1 MRCLPFFHKLE
12 KEKCLL
18 GCFICSDVTTVERV
32 SLTPLFLVIYACVE
46 REEDIKIVE
55 KKIILH
61 THIVVIGCH
70 NSKTFN
76 YKIFILSFPATHII
90 WIFTEKKGRRSQLM
104 TVLGYLSLSLLLRV
118 LTWRYSLMNRGN
130 IVTFWVIW
138 FLFVLVRLVAARQ
151 NHWNVNLIKLSNS
164 SCRSVELI
172 RTHQISSQAFKI
184 DGIKFPDSLIAI
196 LCLLSH
202 AFCAGIPANVQCWIR
217 IIVNIIIFHKL
228 GNWQRE
234 NIFLCLS
241 IFLMC
246 HEEITSHRLQSIYF
260 PSRWSR

>member
-1 MRCLPFFHKLE
+1 MFHLLRCHRRQSVAHTPFPRHL
-12 KEKCLL
+12 
-18 GCFICSDVTTVERV
+18 
-32 SLTPLFLVIYACVE
+32 CVCQA

-76 YKIFILSFPATHII
+76 YKIFILSFPAKHII

-138 FLFVLVRLVAARQ
+138 FLFVLVRLVAEQLVKIIEMSTWLNCPTRRVAP
-151 NHWNVNLIKLSNS
+151 SNS
-164 SCRSVELI
+164 SGLI
-172 RTHQISSQAFKI
+172 KY
-184 DGIKFPDSLIAI
+184 
-196 LCLLSH
+196 
-202 AFCAGIPANVQCWIR
+202 
-217 IIVNIIIFHKL
+217 
-228 GNWQRE
+228 
-234 NIFLCLS
+234 
-241 IFLMC
+241 
-246 HEEITSHRLQSIYF
+246 HRKHLKSMA
-260 PSRWSR
+260 